1 MNRQPEDELR
11 LRLRKLAE
19 GSPQE
24 AGGDTERRLL
34 EAFRARRS
42 SPAQHQVAKYFAA
55 IAASMLVGAALYLF
69 SHAAPSRVPAPKA
82 PAVDESTNNPTAG
95 FVALPYAQSGV
106 PLEQAVVV
114 RVNIPSSRA
123 RSFGVPFK
131 PGPSENVSADLL
143 IGQDGVARAVRFVP

>member
-1 MNRQPEDELR
+1 MNQQQEDELR

-19 GSPQE
+19 SSPQS
-24 AGGDTERRLL
+24 ADGGAERRLL

-42 SPAQHQVAKYFAA
+42 LRPAQHKAAKYFAA

-69 SHAAPSRVPAPKA
+69 SHAAPSRVPVRQA
-82 PAVDESTNNPTAG
+82 PAAESMDGAAAG

-114 RVNIPSSRA
+114 RVNIPSARA
-123 RSFGVPFK
+123 RSFGVPFN
-131 PGPSENVSADLL
+131 PGRRENVNA
-143 IGQDGVARAVRFVP
+143 